1 MQVSERTCNWRPGSA
16 ARAIFFPPRCC
27 LAYQPFGAIVTGP
40 GETYPENPNDSLYP
54 WLNGQVSLLWRLK
67 WVSWLSGMYNQPNVV
82 DFLYIFASTFF
93 TNSKKSGAVGNGNG
107 DISVTFCHTCCR
119 EAGTNN
125 DSLIFSISPRYP
137 GTSDWHPIA
146 IRKSTG
152 SRKMPLCFSCFL
164 EKKYGIWYYLV
175 GWASPEKLQPIA
187 KAGCPIASSPL
198 TQNCRQDDPN
208 LAQHWDTNPI
218 GTPKH

>member
-16 ARAIFFPPRCC
+16 ARAISFPPRCC

-82 DFLYIFASTFF
+82 AFLYIIASTFYF

-107 DISVTFCHTCCR
+107 DLSVTFCHTCCR
-119 EAGTNN
+119 EAGTND
-125 DSLIFSISPRYP
+125 DSLIFSIPQAGAMSSRFAKVSGYIRSPSENPPDHEKCLYVSHVFSKKNMVSGIIWWVVWWVEQAQKNCSQLPRP
-137 GTSDWHPIA
+137 GLP
-146 IRKSTG
+146 
-152 SRKMPLCFSCFL
+152 
-164 EKKYGIWYYLV
+164 
-175 GWASPEKLQPIA
+175 
-187 KAGCPIASSPL
+187 
-198 TQNCRQDDPN
+198 NCQ
-208 LAQHWDTNPI
+208 
-218 GTPKH
+218 